1 MITCSNLPTGIDF
14 FIMFPSQWLRS
25 LYSPEI
31 IIFSPSVKKSIS
43 FLAVIEGKQIIMIK
57 LVLYNEYLKV
67 NISKSYNLYIKTKM
81 LLPILIYIIAWLVIS
96 RSL

>member
-1 MITCSNLPTGIDF
+1 MITCSNSPTGIDF
-14 FIMFPSQWLRS
+14 FIMFPSQLSS

-31 IIFSPSVKKSIS
+31 IIFSPSVKKLIS
-43 FLAVIEGKQIIMIK
+43 CLAVIEGKQIIMIK

-81 LLPILIYIIAWLVIS
+81 LLLILI
-96 RSL
+96 